1 VFAFKREGE
10 DPTRM
15 FAGEGD
21 AFRTNRRFKKVSEG
35 MPAHRLSTAFDSVTL
50 YGCDPDPRPDIYGK
64 IGNSGVSIAT
74 LDDMKVLYDGFD
86 LVNPTTSVSMTIN
99 GPAPIILAMFFNT
112 ASTSSSPSSRRQRP
126 RAHRRRSREDPRMG
140 AATVRGTVQA
150 DILKEDQGQNTCI
163 FSTEFALKMMGDIQ
177 EFFVHNKVQNFY
189 SVSISGYH
197 IAEAGANPISQLAF
211 TLSNGFTYVESYL
224 ARGMHID
231 DFAPNLSFFFSNGM
245 DPEYSV
251 IGRVA
256 RRIWAVAMKNKY
268 GANER
273 SQKLKYT
280 SRPPAARCTPRR
292 WTSTTSAPRCR
303 R

>member
-112 ASTSSSPSSRRQRP
+112 ASTSSWPSSRP
-126 RAHRRRSREDPRMG
+126 TTAASPPTTKPEDPRMG
-140 AATVRGTVQA
+140 ARHRARHRAGRHPEGRPGPEHLHLQHRVRPQ
-150 DILKEDQGQNTCI
+150 
-163 FSTEFALKMMGDIQ
+163 
-177 EFFVHNKVQNFY
+177 
-189 SVSISGYH
+189 
-197 IAEAGANPISQLAF
+197 
-211 TLSNGFTYVESYL
+211 
-224 ARGMHID
+224 D
-231 DFAPNLSFFFSNGM
+231 D
-245 DPEYSV
+245 
-251 IGRVA
+251 GRHPGV
-256 RRIWAVAMKNKY
+256 
-268 GANER
+268 
-273 SQKLKYT
+273 L
-280 SRPPAARCTPRR
+280 RP
-292 WTSTTSAPRCR
+292 
-303 R
+303 